1 MSRSVFLLVKELL
14 VLIRDPHGLLVLF
27 AMPAVF
33 ILVMSVALQDVF
45 DGKQGAGRVQLLDQA
60 GDELSASFRRHLGG
74 RLRVEDAPEDRSPER
89 DDIRL
94 HLPAD
99 FSERLRALVEEDGLE
114 GDGETEAATVVQLL
128 AGTAVDGRSLQVV
141 TSAVQMALGEA
152 LSDVEGDGEIGALM
166 DRLARHGVHIQRPGD
181 RGAGAGI
188 SSVQQSVP
196 AWLVFGMF
204 FVVIPLSTVLIGE
217 RQQGTLARLR
227 LMGVS
232 PVRLLLSKIPAYLL
246 VNLVQLAVMLAIG
259 FWLVPL
265 VGAEALRPPAS
276 PLALLLMAV
285 ATSLAAIGF
294 ALLVGVIAR
303 THMQATTAGGVF
315 NIVFA
320 AAGGI
325 MVPRFVMADGMQ
337 SLAWL
342 SPMGWALDGFLDAF
356 LRTDA
361 VSVLALPITGLLLFG
376 LVCLALATLILTRR
390 P

>member
-1 MSRSVFLLVKELL
+1 MSRSAFLLIKELL
-14 VLIRDPHGLLVLF
+14 VLARDPHGLLVLF
-27 AMPAVF
+27 VMPAVF

-45 DGKQGAGRVQLLDQA
+45 DGDEGAGRVHVVDEA
-60 GDELSASFRRHLGG
+60 GDELAASFLTHLSY
-74 RLRVEDAPEDRSPER
+74 RLRVVDITIDETPAR
-89 DDIRL
+89 DGIRL
-94 HLPAD
+94 HVPDD
-99 FSERLRALVEEDGLE
+99 FTERLRALVQDEEYSG
-114 GDGETEAATVVQLL
+114 TVISL
-128 AGTAVDGRSLQVV
+128 AVGTSVDGRSLQIVD
-141 TSAVQMALGEA
+141 SAVQMALGEA
-152 LSDVEGDGEIGALM
+152 FSEVESDGEIGALM
-166 DRLARHGVHIQRPGD
+166 ERLANHGLAVQRPGQAD
-181 RGAGAGI
+181 PSTSV

-217 RQQGTLARLR
+217 RQQGTLSRLR
-227 LMGVS
+227 IMGVG

-265 VGAEALRPPAS
+265 AGAEALGPPAS
-276 PLALLLMAV
+276 PMALLLIAV

-315 NIVFA
+315 NIIFA

-325 MVPRFVMADGMQ
+325 MVPRFVMAESMQ

-356 LRTDA
+356 LRHDA
-361 VSVLALPITGLLLFG
+361 LSVLALPVFGLLSFG
-376 LVCLALATLILTRR
+376 AACLILAMLILARR

>member
-1 MSRSVFLLVKELL
+1 MSRSAFLLIKELL
-14 VLIRDPHGLLVLF
+14 VLARDPHGLLVLF
-27 AMPAVF
+27 VMPAVF

-45 DGKQGAGRVQLLDQA
+45 DDDEGAGRVHVVDEA
-60 GDELSASFRRHLGG
+60 GDELAASFLTHLSY
-74 RLRVEDAPEDRSPER
+74 RLRVVETSIDQVPAR
-89 DDIRL
+89 DGIRL
-94 HLPAD
+94 HVPAD
-99 FSERLRALVEEDGLE
+99 FTERLRALVH
-114 GDGETEAATVVQLL
+114 GDGQTRTVISL
-128 AGTAVDGRSLQVV
+128 AVGTSVDGRSLQIVD
-141 TSAVQMALGEA
+141 SAVQMALGEA
-152 LSDVEGDGEIGALM
+152 FSEVESDGEIGALM
-166 DRLARHGVHIQRPGD
+166 ERLASHGLDVQRPGQSD
-181 RGAGAGI
+181 PATSV

-227 LMGVS
+227 IMGVG

-265 VGAEALRPPAS
+265 AGTEALRPPAS
-276 PLALLLMAV
+276 PPALLLIAV

-315 NIVFA
+315 NIIFA

-325 MVPRFVMADGMQ
+325 MVPRFVMADSMQ

-356 LRTDA
+356 LRHDA
-361 VSVLALPITGLLLFG
+361 LSVLALPVFGLLSFG
-376 LVCLALATLILTRR
+376 AACLILAMLILARR